1 MLVRIFKL
9 EQRSPDYLRLNP
21 LGKVLLN
28 LLTGSATTTSTHTDR
43 GSLNHQVPL
52 LVEHDGFAL
61 PESCGTSYHALVP
74 C

>member
-1 MLVRIFKL
+1 MLVKIFKL

-28 LLTGSATTTSTHTDR
+28 LLTGDCNYHKPSHGPGHATTR
-43 GSLNHQVPL
+43 
-52 LVEHDGFAL
+52 F
-61 PESCGTSYHALVP
+61 P